1 MTMHL
6 LRSLPLCDCV
16 FGCAYF
22 SRIPNDGSI
31 APHTGPTNIK
41 LRLQL
46 HLYGHRTEGIPS
58 WGIRNIA
65 LRRARLRQRCSRRL
79 QPGP

>member
-31 APHTGPTNIK
+31 APHSGPTNIK

-46 HLYGHRTEGIPS
+46 PLVLLSSPS
-58 WGIRNIA
+58 FSVTVAGKSEEYA
-65 LRRARLRQRCSRRL
+65 LF
-79 QPGP
+79 QPQ